1 MAGIRVIAKATDR
14 IAKFR
19 DAKKM
24 VRASGDAR
32 RGSTSK
38 PMEQALSGGCR
49 VKNSVVD
56 IREDTCHIGKTLL
69 PAAPLVVDRR
79 DRLCATLR
87 TSVPKR

>member
-1 MAGIRVIAKATDR
+1 MEGIRVITKATDR

-38 PMEQALSGGCR
+38 PMQRALKVR
-49 VKNSVVD
+49 HTVAAKNSVVD
-56 IREDTCHIGKTLL
+56 IRKPTCHGWLTLSAVL
-69 PAAPLVVDRR
+69 LHNQAHSWRVG
-79 DRLCATLR
+79 
-87 TSVPKR
+87 S